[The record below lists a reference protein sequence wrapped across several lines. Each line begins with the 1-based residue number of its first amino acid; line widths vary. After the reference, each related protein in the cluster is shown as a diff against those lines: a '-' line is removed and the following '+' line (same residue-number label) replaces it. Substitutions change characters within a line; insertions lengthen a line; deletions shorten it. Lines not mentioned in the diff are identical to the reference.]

1 MKDDTSRLFSTLS
14 YSFITVHRLIIHRV
28 LWVCQVFFSGE
39 NFFDHLGGVFSGEFF
54 LEGFFWGIFSGE
66 FFLGNF
72 SGEFFG
78 DVSLCGSWRTYWRA
92 GNFFFGCVF
101 VRWYGQAPVWT
112 QNVPTGFYWCL
123 SSEKNPA
130 VPLDTAGSGVRQLP
144 FIRTAHPYTGN
155 TTWKRQTES
164 YQILRRMSGLR
175 IRPARD
181 RRYSTRRSNPIR
193 RRRSVPRHTS

>member
-66 FFLGNF
+66 FFWRIFWGC
-72 SGEFFG
+72 
-78 DVSLCGSWRTYWRA
+78 VSLWVLEDILA
-92 GNFFFGCVF
+92 GGKFFFGCVF

-175 IRPARD
+175 IRPTRD

>member
-1 MKDDTSRLFSTLS
+1 MKDYTSRLFSTLS

-39 NFFDHLGGVFSGEFF
+39 NFFDHLGVFFSGEFF
-54 LEGFFWGIFSGE
+54 LEGFFWGI
-66 FFLGNF
+66 F

-92 GNFFFGCVF
+92 GNFFFGGCVF

-130 VPLDTAGSGVRQLP
+130 VPLDTAGSGVLGDGSPSHADQG
-144 FIRTAHPYTGN
+144 RTSPVPDECLT
-155 TTWKRQTES
+155 
-164 YQILRRMSGLR
+164 IC
-175 IRPARD
+175 RPCLNRHFPGWRFD
-181 RRYSTRRSNPIR
+181 SLTNPDHQSIGW
-193 RRRSVPRHTS
+193 H